1 MRNEECVFEPEL
13 PPPLKMQ
20 QTEHILH
27 EVGGVLARNGQR
39 HHTAQQPHTRYM
51 SYTTAWA
58 QRQGNAMRTSSE
70 RTPSAADGVDNGW
83 DTARG
88 RDSSV
93 SASEQGEE
101 ERDEDA
107 VHAPS
112 EHRGRSKRLPITT
125 SANARGL

>member
-1 MRNEECVFEPEL
+1 MSHVVYDMSCVAAKATLIHGYVRRYEECVFEPEL

-20 QTEHILH
+20 QTKHILH
-27 EVGGVLARNGQR
+27 EVGGVLAGNGQH
-39 HHTAQQPHTRYM
+39 HHTAQQPHMRYM

-58 QRQGNAMRTSSE
+58 QRQRNSMRTSSE

-93 SASEQGEE
+93 SA
-101 ERDEDA
+101 
-107 VHAPS
+107 
-112 EHRGRSKRLPITT
+112 
-125 SANARGL
+125 